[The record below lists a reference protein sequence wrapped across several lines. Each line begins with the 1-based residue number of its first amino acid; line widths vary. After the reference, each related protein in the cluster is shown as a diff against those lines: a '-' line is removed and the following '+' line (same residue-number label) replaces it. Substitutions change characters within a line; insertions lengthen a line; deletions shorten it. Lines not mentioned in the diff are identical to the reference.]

1 MPVITLTQSIINHKL
16 EAPAGK
22 QRVELCDAS
31 LPGLYV
37 LVSAAGNTS
46 TFLLRYKD
54 GTGKTCHQKIGRT
67 SEISLA
73 EARKQA
79 LTLKSEIA
87 AGKAPGKPAEV
98 AEQAVLTFT
107 DFFDSHYLPFIK
119 PRKRSWQQD
128 DSLFRLRLKA
138 EFGDLPLSGIT
149 RQQVQ
154 VFHNDIKAGGLAGAT
169 CDHYVKLLRHALN
182 LAVEWGMLTTNP
194 IARLHLFNEDN
205 QVEHYLDD
213 VELERLLTVLRT
225 DPRRSVCLVALFLL
239 STGARLN
246 EALRATWPQIDQAN
260 RLWRIPAS
268 NSKSKR
274 PRSVPLNDS
283 ALDVLKQ
290 VATDGKHAQ
299 IFVSDKTG
307 EPLRYVHKVW
317 ERLRIKAELPKLR
330 LHDLRHQYASFL
342 VNSGRTLYEV
352 QHILGHADAQVT
364 QRYAHLSMKSLQEAA
379 NTASTMIERGQKT
392 A

>member
-1 MPVITLTQSIINHKL
+1 MPVITLTQSQINHHL
-16 EAPAGK
+16 QCPAGK
-22 QRVELCDAS
+22 QRVEFCDAS

-37 LVSAAGNTS
+37 LVSAAGNTA
-46 TFLLRYKD
+46 TFFLRYKD
-54 GTGKTCHQKIGRT
+54 STKKTCHQNIGRT
-67 SEISLA
+67 SDITLA
-73 EARKQA
+73 DARKQA
-79 LTLKSEIA
+79 MTLKVDIA
-87 AGKAPGKPAEV
+87 AGKIPGKQVEV
-98 AEQAVLTFT
+98 PTTALTFT
-107 DFFDSHYLPFIK
+107 AFFETHYLPFVK
-119 PRKRSWQQD
+119 PRKRSWQKD
-128 DSLFRLRLKA
+128 DALFRLRLKG

-154 VFHNDIKAGGLAGAT
+154 SFHNDLKAGGLAGAT
-169 CDHYVKLLRHALN
+169 CDHYVKLLRHTLN
-182 LAVEWGMLTTNP
+182 LAVEWGMLSANP

-205 QVEHYLDD
+205 QVEHYLDEA
-213 VELERLLTVLRT
+213 ELERLLTVLRT

-246 EALRATWPQIDQAN
+246 EALKATWSQIDQGN
-260 RLWRIPAS
+260 RLWRIPAR

-274 PRSVPLNDS
+274 ARSVPLNDS
-283 ALDVLKQ
+283 ALDVLNR
-290 VATDGKHAQ
+290 VATQGKHEQ

-317 ERLRIKAELPKLR
+317 ERLRIKAELPQLR

-352 QHILGHADAQVT
+352 QHILGHADSQVT

-379 NTASTMIERGQKT
+379 NTASAMIERGQKT

>member
-1 MPVITLTQSIINHKL
+1 MK
-16 EAPAGK
+16 A
-22 QRVELCDAS
+22 
-31 LPGLYV
+31 
-37 LVSAAGNTS
+37 
-46 TFLLRYKD
+46 
-54 GTGKTCHQKIGRT
+54 
-67 SEISLA
+67 
-73 EARKQA
+73 
-79 LTLKSEIA
+79 EIA
-87 AGKAPGKPAEV
+87 AGKIPGKQVEAAPTA
-98 AEQAVLTFT
+98 LTFT
-107 DFFDSHYLPFIK
+107 DFFETHYLPFIK
-119 PRKRSWQQD
+119 PRKRSWQKD
-128 DSLFRLRLKA
+128 DSLFRLRLQA

-154 VFHNDIKAGGLAGAT
+154 VFHNDLKAGGLAGAT

-182 LAVEWGMLTTNP
+182 LAVEWGMLAANP

-213 VELERLLTVLRT
+213 VQLDRLLTVLRT

-246 EALRATWPQIDQAN
+246 EALKATWPQIDLAN

-274 PRSVPLNDS
+274 ARSVPLNDS

-364 QRYAHLSMKSLQEAA
+364 QRYAHLSMKSLQDAA